1 MPREKEDFHDN
12 LDRVVTAFPG
22 RELIPLKDVADWMGM
37 NQRLLQ
43 KLSGFPVKKIQ
54 QRYYVPA
61 VGLARWL
68 S

>member
-1 MPREKEDFHDN
+1 MPREKQDFHDN
-12 LDRVVTAFPG
+12 LNRVVMVFPNK
-22 RELIPLKDVADWMGM
+22 EMIPLKDVAEWLGM

-43 KLSGFPVKKIQ
+43 KLNGFPVKKIQ

-61 VGLARWL
+61 VGLAKWL

>member
-1 MPREKEDFHDN
+1 MPREKQDYQDN
-12 LDRVVTAFPG
+12 LNRVVMVFPNK
-22 RELIPLKDVADWMGM
+22 EMIPLKDVAEWLGM

-43 KLSGFPVKKIQ
+43 KLNGFPVKKIQ

-61 VGLARWL
+61 VGLAKWL

>member
-1 MPREKEDFHDN
+1 MPREKQDYHDN
-12 LDRVVTAFPG
+12 LNRVVMVFPNK
-22 RELIPLKDVADWMGM
+22 EMIPLKDVAEWLGM

-43 KLSGFPVKKIQ
+43 KLNGFPVKKIQ

-61 VGLARWL
+61 VGLAKWL

>member
-1 MPREKEDFHDN
+1 MPREKQDFRDN
-12 LDRVVTAFPG
+12 LDRVGAVFPN
-22 RELIPLKDVADWMGM
+22 RELIPLKEVAEWLGM

-43 KLSGFPVKKIQ
+43 KLADFPVKKIQ
-54 QRYYVPA
+54 QRYYVPV